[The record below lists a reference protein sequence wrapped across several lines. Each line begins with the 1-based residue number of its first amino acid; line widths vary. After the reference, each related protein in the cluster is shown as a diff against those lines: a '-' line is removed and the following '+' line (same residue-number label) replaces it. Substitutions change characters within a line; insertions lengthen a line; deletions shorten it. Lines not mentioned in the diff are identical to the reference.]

1 MMGSERIVLWSTS
14 ARLKSAWASFIQEFP
29 ATHEMFA
36 VTLAFNNRIQ
46 GTVFPVTQGEN
57 ASGGNAA
64 NRSTKENYHL
74 GGYRDVPI
82 SEVTRR
88 VNHAW
93 LKTNKRLWSDR
104 YARSGRPVSAYRGFV
119 EKRTENVH
127 VHLAWALPPVLQ
139 RSDFGDTLTV
149 VWQRLVPSG
158 STHIEPISDALGWGD
173 YIIKKVFTRDW
184 SDRSG
189 RIPQPNDVAENFL
202 SSPPPT

>member
-1 MMGSERIVLWSTS
+1 MSSERIVLGATA
-14 ARLKSAWASFIQEFP
+14 ARLKSAWASFVRDFP
-29 ATHEMFA
+29 TSHHLFA
-36 VTLAFNNRIQ
+36 VTLAFNNRIE
-46 GTVFPVTQGEN
+46 GTVFSVTHAGNESGGIVPSRSTGEN
-57 ASGGNAA
+57 Y
-64 NRSTKENYHL
+64 RL
-74 GGYRDVPI
+74 GGYRHVPI
-82 SEVTRR
+82 SEVTNR

-127 VHLAWALPPVLQ
+127 VHLAWALPPVPQ
-139 RSDFGDTLTV
+139 RSDFGDALTM

-158 STHIEPISDALGWGD
+158 STHIEPLSDALGWGD
-173 YIIKKVFTRDW
+173 YITKKVFTRDW

-189 RIPQPNDVAENFL
+189 RTPQPNDEAENFL